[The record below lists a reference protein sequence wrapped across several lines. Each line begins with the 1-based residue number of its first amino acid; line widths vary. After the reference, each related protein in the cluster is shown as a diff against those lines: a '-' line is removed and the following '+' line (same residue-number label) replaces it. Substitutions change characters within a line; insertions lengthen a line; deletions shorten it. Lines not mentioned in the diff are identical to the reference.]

1 MLKAPQN
8 LFATAYDGSVHS
20 DWQPV
25 DGADGYILQ
34 FYNADEP
41 DRCIKTRYA
50 QNLSKLIM
58 GFRNG
63 RKYLVRVRAFRY
75 SGGKEIAGELS
86 QPAEFTPICR
96 HLKAQNIITMNKG
109 ETSQIVWERKNIV
122 PAVAFSCDDE
132 SVATVTKGG
141 QVTAVSDGIARI
153 TLTADDGEI
162 FTVNIAVGRSLSRSG
177 NDARIMLCG
186 DIMCSLE
193 QQRKAATRSLD
204 FTDTFK
210 ALKSTI
216 GAADYSVAVLETT
229 CFDGAPYEY
238 EKIRTDSGSPNCNS
252 PSTFVDAVK
261 SCGFSALVTA
271 NNHNCDT
278 GIKGLEATVQHIKNC
293 GMANIG
299 TLDDETH
306 IADINGIRVGFVA
319 VNSISNGLEKDIP
332 PQLIGKYEPTHFK
345 ELVNL
350 LENDGAEYI
359 IAYQHWGQ
367 MNSVIVRDVQKKAAE
382 YMARCGADLII
393 GSHPHVM
400 QRAEKITTAD
410 GREVM
415 CFYSLGNLISSMKEM
430 RENRESV
437 IVDLTLRRASG
448 RITSDINCI
457 PVLCEDTSDGYTV
470 TVLDGALTENRKTAR
485 ERIKS
490 ILGGSADICGKP
502 KLLLQG
508 SAVLRKVFSDSGY
521 NYDDTPLILSP
532 VSLVS
537 EKSTLTGKCGNAR
550 NKLDIAKNFDSYISD
565 NKKDY
570 IVIDLYTMAAVSCY
584 KYGDS
589 YYTAS
594 QNFLSSDFYNK
605 NKDNFER
612 ISPPFNENVWK
623 TALKKYADTISL
635 HYTKDKI
642 ILVRLKFSDM
652 CVKQDQLRN
661 GKSKN
666 ALNKRIRM
674 YEDYLISLLQPVVI
688 DVAGGYFADGT
699 SSMVTAFEPLFYDDV
714 RIKTDMITKREVEGK
729 FCFDKPDLKL
739 WLSRVIRYYDNMTAR
754 AYQSKLLD
762 RTYVAD
768 RLIELTS
775 KQFTAENAAYLA
787 LLRENKVK
795 SYDDAKTILGRMLYG
810 AEKVIKAINA
820 VTYING
826 DLSECR
832 YEDIRIVFDENFLV
846 KKQLAKK
853 LTEVYKYANTDNCEQ
868 IFLIKDDINALREY
882 EKACKP
888 TVVDIWGSC
897 ISRETVNRNISGIF
911 VDKYIFKQ
919 PFLLSEEPDIPFD
932 TSIGAD
938 KFCGSS
944 WRKRTIKEAFLH
956 EGRRILSDSTADW
969 LIFDMY
975 DLICNMK
982 KYSGSLFEVDD
993 FILRTDF
1000 YRTIADKCES
1010 TYLFKEKSREY
1021 LDKSLESFCRF
1032 VVKRYG
1038 KNIILIKADLKN
1050 KFITLDNTISDLPDS
1065 DDTFEEKKA
1074 FIAEYEDKFA
1084 RLTGCFVIDISKRYY
1099 ADDRFPLGGAHI
1111 VHYED
1116 EFYSRC
1122 CKRISE
1128 ILGGSNERYR
1138 EDVDEEYI
1146 KLRDIRINRID

>member
-8 LFATAYDGSVHS
+8 LFATAYDGSVRS

-63 RKYLVRVRAFRY
+63 RKYLVRVRAFSY
-75 SGGKEIAGELS
+75 SDGKEIAGELS

-96 HLKAQNIITMNKG
+96 HLKAQNVITMNKG
-109 ETSQIVWERKNIV
+109 ETSQIVWERRNIV

-153 TLTADDGEI
+153 TLTADDGET
-162 FTVNIAVGRSLSRSG
+162 FTVNVAVGRSLSRSG
-177 NDARIMLCG
+177 SDARIMLCG

-193 QQRKAATRSLD
+193 QQRKAATRSFD

-216 GAADYSVAVLETT
+216 GSADYSVAVLETT
-229 CFDGAPYEY
+229 CFDGAPFEY

-278 GIKGLEATVQHIKNC
+278 GLKGLEATVRCIKSS

-306 IADINGIRVGFVA
+306 IADISGIRVGFVA

-332 PQLIGKYEPTHFK
+332 SRLIGKYEPAHFRQ
-345 ELVNL
+345 LVNSL
-350 LENDGAEYI
+350 KSDGAEYI

-367 MNSVIVRDVQKKAAE
+367 MNSVTVRDMQRKAAE
-382 YMARCGADLII
+382 YMAQCGADLII

-400 QRAEKITTAD
+400 QCAEKITTAD

-415 CFYSLGNLISSMKEM
+415 CFYSLGNLVSSMKEM

-448 RITSDINCI
+448 KVTADVNCI

-470 TVLDGALTENRKTAR
+470 TALDGSLTESRKTQV

-490 ILGGSADICGKP
+490 ILGDSADICGKP
-502 KLLLQG
+502 KFLLQG

-532 VSLVS
+532 ISLMS
-537 EKSTLTGKCGNAR
+537 EKSALTGKYGNTR
-550 NKLDIAKNFDSYISD
+550 NKLDIAKNFDNYISD
-565 NKKDY
+565 SKTDY

-605 NKDNFER
+605 NKDKFER
-612 ISPPFNENVWK
+612 ISPPFDEKVWK
-623 TALKKYADTISL
+623 TALKKYAHTVSS
-635 HYTKDKI
+635 HYAKDKI

-661 GKSKN
+661 GKNKN

-688 DVAGGYFADGT
+688 DVAGGYFADAT
-699 SSMVTAFEPLFYDDV
+699 SSMVTAYEPLFYDDV
-714 RIKTDMITKREVEGK
+714 RIKTDMIIKREAEGK
-729 FCFDKPDLKL
+729 FCFDKPDINL

-775 KQFTAENAAYLA
+775 KQFTAENAAYLV
-787 LLRENKVK
+787 LLRENEVK
-795 SYDDAKTILGRMLYG
+795 SYDDAKIILGRMYG
-810 AEKVIKAINA
+810 AEKVIKAIDA
-820 VTYING
+820 VTCING

-832 YEDIRIVFDENFLV
+832 YEDIRIIFDENFLI

-853 LTEVYKYANTDNCEQ
+853 LAEVYKYTNTDNCER
-868 IFLIKDDINALREY
+868 IFLIKDDINALSEY
-882 EKACKP
+882 EETCKP

-932 TSIGAD
+932 INIGAD

-944 WRKRTIKEAFLH
+944 WRKRTVKEAFLH
-956 EGRRILSDSTADW
+956 EGRQILSDSTADW
-969 LIFDMY
+969 LILDMY

-982 KYSGSLFEVDD
+982 KYGGSLFEVDD

-1000 YRTIADKCES
+1000 YKSIADKCES

-1021 LDKSLESFCRF
+1021 LDKSLESFCGF
-1032 VVKRYG
+1032 VTNRYG

-1050 KFITLDNTISDLPDS
+1050 KYITLDNKISELSDS

-1084 RLTGCFVIDISKRYY
+1084 RLTDCFVIDISKRYY

-1122 CKRISE
+1122 CNHISE
-1128 ILGGSNERYR
+1128 ILNGSDKKYR
-1138 EDVDEEYI
+1138 DDVDEEYI

>member
-8 LFATAYDGSVHS
+8 LFATAYDGSVRS

-63 RKYLVRVRAFRY
+63 RKYLVRVRAFSY
-75 SGGKEIAGELS
+75 SCGKEIAGELS

-96 HLKAQNIITMNKG
+96 HLKAQNVITMNKG
-109 ETSQIVWERKNIV
+109 ETSQIVWERRNIV
-122 PAVAFSCDDE
+122 PAVVFSCDDE

-153 TLTADDGEI
+153 TLTADDSET
-162 FTVNIAVGRSLSRSG
+162 FTVNVAVGRSLSRSG
-177 NDARIMLCG
+177 SDARLMLCG

-216 GAADYSVAVLETT
+216 GSADYSVAVLETT
-229 CFDGAPYEY
+229 CFDGAPFEY

-278 GIKGLEATVQHIKNC
+278 GFKGLEATVRCIKNS

-332 PQLIGKYEPTHFK
+332 PKLIGKYEPAHFRQ
-345 ELVNL
+345 LVNSL
-350 LENDGAEYI
+350 KNDGAEYI

-367 MNSVIVRDVQKKAAE
+367 MNSVTVRDAQRKAAE
-382 YMARCGADLII
+382 YMAQCGADLII

-400 QRAEKITTAD
+400 QCAEKITTAD

-415 CFYSLGNLISSMKEM
+415 CFYSLGNLVSSMKEM
-430 RENRESV
+430 RENRESA
-437 IVDLTLRRASG
+437 IVDLTLKRTDG
-448 RITSDINCI
+448 RITADITCI
-457 PVLCEDTSDGYTV
+457 PVLCEDTSDGHTV
-470 TVLDGALTENRKTAR
+470 TALDGSLTESRKTQV

-490 ILGGSADICGKP
+490 ILGGSADIGDKP
-502 KLLLQG
+502 KLLIQG

-532 VSLVS
+532 ISLMS
-537 EKSTLTGKCGNAR
+537 EKSALTGKYGNTR
-550 NKLDIAKNFDSYISD
+550 NKLDIAKNFNSYISD
-565 NKKDY
+565 SKTDY

-605 NKDNFER
+605 NKDKFER
-612 ISPPFNENVWK
+612 ISPPFDEKVWK
-623 TALKKYADTISL
+623 TALKKYAHTVSS
-635 HYTKDKI
+635 HYAKDKI

-661 GKSKN
+661 SKNKN

-688 DVAGGYFADGT
+688 DVAGGYFADAT
-699 SSMVTAFEPLFYDDV
+699 SSMVTAYEPLFYDDV
-714 RIKTDMITKREVEGK
+714 RIKTDTIIKREAEGK
-729 FCFDKPDLKL
+729 FCFDKPDIKL

-775 KQFTAENAAYLA
+775 KQFTAENAAYLV
-787 LLRENKVK
+787 LLRENEVK
-795 SYDDAKTILGRMLYG
+795 SYDDAKIILGRMYG

-820 VTYING
+820 VTCING

-832 YEDIRIVFDENFLV
+832 YDDIRIIFDENFLI

-853 LTEVYKYANTDNCEQ
+853 LAEVYKYANTDNCER

-897 ISRETVNRNISGIF
+897 ISRETVNRNLSGIF

-932 TSIGAD
+932 INIGAD

-944 WRKRTIKEAFLH
+944 WRKRTVKEAFLH
-956 EGRRILSDSTADW
+956 EGRQILSDSTADW
-969 LIFDMY
+969 LILDMY

-982 KYSGSLFEVDD
+982 KYDGSLFEVDD

-1021 LDKSLESFCRF
+1021 LDKSLESFCGF
-1032 VVKRYG
+1032 VTNRYG

-1050 KFITLDNTISDLPDS
+1050 KYVTLYNKISELSDNEN
-1065 DDTFEEKKA
+1065 TFEEKKA

-1084 RLTGCFVIDISKRYY
+1084 RLTDCFVIDISKRYY

-1122 CKRISE
+1122 CNHISE
-1128 ILGGSNERYR
+1128 ILNGSDKKYR
-1138 EDVDEEYI
+1138 DDVDKEYI
-1146 KLRDIRINRID
+1146 KLRDIRINQID

>member
-8 LFATAYDGSVHS
+8 LFATAYDGSVRS
-20 DWQPV
+20 EWQAV

-41 DRCIKTRYA
+41 EKCIKSRYA
-50 QNLSKLIM
+50 QHLSKQIL

-63 RKYLVRVRAFRY
+63 KKYLVRVRAFRY
-75 SGGKEIAGELS
+75 SGGREIAGELS
-86 QPAEFTPICR
+86 QPAEFTPICQ
-96 HLKAQNIITMNKG
+96 HLKAQNVIAMNKG

-122 PAVAFSCDDE
+122 PAVVFSCDDE

-141 QVTAVSDGIARI
+141 QVTATSDGIARI
-153 TLTADDGEI
+153 TLTADDKET
-162 FTVNIAVGRSLSRSG
+162 FTVNVAVGRSLSRSSS
-177 NDARIMLCG
+177 DARLMLCG

-216 GAADYSVAVLETT
+216 GSTDYSVAVLETT
-229 CFDGAPYEY
+229 CFDGAPFEY

-278 GIKGLEATVQHIKNC
+278 GLKGLEATVRCIKNS

-332 PQLIGKYEPTHFK
+332 PHLIGKYEPVHFR
-345 ELVNL
+345 ELVNSL
-350 LENDGAEYI
+350 KNDGAEYI

-367 MNSVIVRDVQKKAAE
+367 MNSVTVRDAQRKAAE
-382 YMARCGADLII
+382 YMAQCGVNLII

-400 QRAEKITTAD
+400 QRAEKMTTAD

-415 CFYSLGNLISSMKEM
+415 CFYSLGNFISSMKEM
-430 RENRESV
+430 RENRESA
-437 IVDLTLRRASG
+437 IVDLTLTRTDGSVTAD
-448 RITSDINCI
+448 ITCI
-457 PVLCEDTSDGYTV
+457 PVLCEDTSGGYKV
-470 TVLDGALTENRKTAR
+470 TVLDGSLTESRRAAR
-485 ERIKS
+485 EHIKS
-490 ILGGSADICGKP
+490 ILGNSADIGGKP

-532 VSLVS
+532 VSLMS
-537 EKSTLTGKCGNAR
+537 EQSTLAGKCGNVR
-550 NKLDIAKNFDSYISD
+550 NKLDIAKNFNSYIS
-565 NKKDY
+565 NSKTDY
-570 IVIDLYTMAAVSCY
+570 IVIDLYTPAAVSCY
-584 KYGDS
+584 KYGNS

-594 QNFLSSDFYNK
+594 QNFLSSDFYNN
-605 NKDNFER
+605 NKDKFER
-612 ISPPFNENVWK
+612 ISPPFDEKVWK
-623 TALKKYADTISL
+623 KALKKYAKTISS
-635 HYTKDKI
+635 YYAKDRI
-642 ILVRLKFSDM
+642 ILVRLKFSDI

-661 GKSKN
+661 GKNRN

-699 SSMVTAFEPLFYDDV
+699 SGMVTAYEPLFYDDV
-714 RIKTDMITKREVEGK
+714 RIKTDMVIRRETDGSI
-729 FCFDKPDLKL
+729 CFDKPDINL
-739 WLSRVIRYYDNMTAR
+739 WLCRVIRYYDNMTAR
-754 AYQSKLLD
+754 AYQPKLLD
-762 RTYVAD
+762 RTYAAD

-775 KQFTAENAAYLA
+775 KRFTAENAAYLA
-787 LLRENKVK
+787 LLRENEVK
-795 SYDDAKTILGRMLYG
+795 SYDDAKIILGRMYG
-810 AEKVIKAINA
+810 AEKVISVINA
-820 VTYING
+820 VTCING

-832 YEDIRIVFDENFLV
+832 YEDIRIIFQENFIV

-853 LTEVYKYANTDNCEQ
+853 LTEVYKYANADNCER
-868 IFLIKDDINALREY
+868 IFLIKDDINALCEY
-882 EKACKP
+882 EKTCKP

-932 TSIGAD
+932 INIGAD

-944 WRKRTIKEAFLH
+944 WRKRTVKEAFLH
-956 EGRRILSDSTADW
+956 EGRQILSDSTADW
-969 LIFDMY
+969 LIIDMY

-982 KYSGSLFEVDD
+982 KYCGSLFEVDD

-1000 YRTIADKCES
+1000 YKTIADKCES

-1021 LDKSLESFCRF
+1021 LDKSLESFSVF
-1032 VVKRYG
+1032 VNERYG
-1038 KNIILIKADLKN
+1038 KNIILIKADLKSSY
-1050 KFITLDNTISDLPDS
+1050 ITLDNKISELSDS
-1065 DDTFEEKKA
+1065 DNTFEKKKT

-1084 RLTGCFVIDISKRYY
+1084 QQTDCYVIDISKRYY

-1116 EFYSRC
+1116 EFYNQC
-1122 CKRISE
+1122 CKHISE
-1128 ILGGSNERYR
+1128 ILSGSKKRYR
-1138 EDVDEEYI
+1138 NDVDEEYI
-1146 KLRDIRINRID
+1146 ALRDLRI

>member
-8 LFATAYDGSVHS
+8 LFVTAHDGSVRS
-20 DWQPV
+20 EWQPV

-34 FYNADEP
+34 FYNSDEP

-63 RKYLVRVRAFRY
+63 RKYLVRVKAFRY
-75 SGGKEIAGELS
+75 SDGKEIAGELS

-96 HLKAQNIITMNKG
+96 HLRAQNVITMNKG
-109 ETSQIVWERKNIV
+109 ETSQIVWERRNIV
-122 PAVAFSCDDE
+122 PAVAFGCDDE

-153 TLTADDGEI
+153 TLTADDGET
-162 FTVNIAVGRSLSRSG
+162 FTVKIAVGRSMSRNGS
-177 NDARIMLCG
+177 DARIMLCG

-193 QQRKAATRSLD
+193 QQRKAAIRSLD

-210 ALKSTI
+210 TLKGTI
-216 GAADYSVAVLETT
+216 KTADYSVAVLETT
-229 CFDGAPYEY
+229 CFDGAPYQY
-238 EKIRTDSGSPNCNS
+238 EKIRTNSGSPNCNS

-261 SCGFSALVTA
+261 NCGFSALVTA

-278 GIKGLEATVQHIKNC
+278 GLKGLEATAQCIKNS

-299 TLDDETH
+299 TLDDEKH

-332 PQLIGKYEPTHFK
+332 PHLIGKYEPTHFR
-345 ELVNL
+345 ELVNSL
-350 LENDGAEYI
+350 KSDGAEYI

-367 MNSVIVRDVQKKAAE
+367 MNSVTVRDAQRRSAE
-382 YMARCGADLII
+382 YMAQCGADLII

-415 CFYSLGNLISSMKEM
+415 CFYSLGNLVSSMKEM
-430 RENRESV
+430 RENRESA
-437 IVDLTLRRASG
+437 IIDLTLKRTDG
-448 RITSDINCI
+448 RITADITCI
-457 PVLCEDTSDGYTV
+457 PVLCEDTTDGYAV
-470 TVLDGALTENRKTAR
+470 TVLDGILTESRKIAV

-490 ILGGSADICGKP
+490 ILGDSVDICGKP

-508 SAVLRKVFSDSGY
+508 SAVLRKAFSDSGY

-532 VSLVS
+532 VSLMS
-537 EKSTLTGKCGNAR
+537 EKSTLSGKYGNAR
-550 NKLDIAKNFDSYISD
+550 NKLDIVKNFDSYINNSKTD
-565 NKKDY
+565 H
-570 IVIDLYTMAAVSCY
+570 IVIDLYTMAAVPCY

-594 QNFLSSDFYNK
+594 QNFLNSDFYNK
-605 NKDNFER
+605 NKDKFER
-612 ISPPFNENVWK
+612 ISPPFDEKVWK
-623 TALKKYADTISL
+623 TALKKYAHTVSS
-635 HYTKDKI
+635 HYSKDKI

-661 GKSKN
+661 GKSRN

-674 YEDYLISLLQPVVI
+674 YEDYLISMLQPVVI

-699 SSMVTAFEPLFYDDV
+699 SSMVTTFEPLFYDDV
-714 RIKTDMITKREVEGK
+714 RVKTDTIIKREAEGK
-729 FCFDKPDLKL
+729 FCFDKPDIKL

-762 RTYVAD
+762 RTYVSD

-787 LLRENKVK
+787 LLRENEVK
-795 SYDDAKTILGRMLYG
+795 SYDDAKIILGRMYG

-820 VTYING
+820 VTNIGG

-832 YEDIRIVFDENFLV
+832 YEDIRIVFDENFLI

-853 LTEVYKYANTDNCEQ
+853 LTEVYKYTNTDNCER
-868 IFLIKDDINALREY
+868 IFLIKDDTNALSEY
-882 EKACKP
+882 QKAYKP
-888 TVVDIWGSC
+888 AVVDIWGSC

-919 PFLLSEEPDIPFD
+919 PFLLSEEPDMPFD
-932 TSIGAD
+932 INIGAD

-944 WRKRTIKEAFLH
+944 WRKRTVKEAFLH
-956 EGRRILSDSTADW
+956 EGRRILAGSTAKW
-969 LIFDMY
+969 LILDMY

-982 KYSGSLFEVDD
+982 KYGGSLFEVDD

-1000 YRTIADKCES
+1000 YRSISDKCES
-1010 TYLFKEKSREY
+1010 TYLFKEKSCEQ
-1021 LDKSLESFCRF
+1021 LDKSLESFCSF
-1032 VVKRYG
+1032 ATKHYG

-1050 KFITLDNTISDLPDS
+1050 RYITLDNKISELSDS
-1065 DDTFEEKKA
+1065 DNTFEEKKS

-1084 RLTGCFVIDISKRYY
+1084 QQTGCYVIDISKRYY

-1116 EFYSRC
+1116 EFYNQC
-1122 CKRISE
+1122 CKHISE
-1128 ILGGSNERYR
+1128 ILSGSDKRYC
-1138 EDVDEEYI
+1138 DDADEEYI
-1146 KLRDIRINRID
+1146 KLRDIRIG

>member
-8 LFATAYDGSVHS
+8 LFATAYDGSVRS
-20 DWQPV
+20 DWQAV
-25 DGADGYILQ
+25 DGADGYVLQ
-34 FYNADEP
+34 FYNANEP
-41 DRCIKTRYA
+41 EKCIKSRYA
-50 QNLSKLIM
+50 QNLSKLIL

-63 RKYLVRVRAFRY
+63 RKYLVRVRAFYYRD
-75 SGGKEIAGELS
+75 GKEIAGELS

-96 HLKAQNIITMNKG
+96 HLRAQNVITMNKG
-109 ETSQIVWERKNIV
+109 ETSQIVWERRNVV
-122 PAVAFSCDDE
+122 PAVIFSSDDE

-141 QVTAVSDGIARI
+141 QVTAISDGIACV
-153 TLTADDGEI
+153 TLTADDGEN
-162 FTVNIAVGRSLSRSG
+162 FKVKVAVGRDMSRRLSS
-177 NDARIMLCG
+177 ARIMLCG

-204 FTDTFK
+204 FSDTFK

-216 GAADYSVAVLETT
+216 KSADYSVAVLETT

-252 PSTFVDAVK
+252 PSTFVNAVK
-261 SCGFSALVTA
+261 DCGFKALVTA

-278 GIKGLEATVQHIKNC
+278 GLNGLEATARCIKNV

-299 TLDDETH
+299 TLDDETY
-306 IADINGIRVGFVA
+306 ISDINGIKVGFVA

-332 PQLIGKYEPTHFK
+332 PHLIGKYEPLHFR

-350 LENDGAEYI
+350 LKNDGAEYI
-359 IAYQHWGQ
+359 IAYQHWGK
-367 MNSVIVRDVQKKAAE
+367 MNSVTVRDVQRKAAE
-382 YMARCGADLII
+382 YMAQYGADLII

-400 QRAEKITTAD
+400 QCAEKIKTAD

-415 CFYSLGNLISSMKEM
+415 CFYSLGNLLSSMKEM
-430 RENRESV
+430 RENREST
-437 IVDLTLRRASG
+437 IVDLTLTRTDG
-448 RITSDINCI
+448 RITADITCI

-470 TVLDGALTENRKTAR
+470 TVLNGNLTESRKAARKRINR
-485 ERIKS
+485 
-490 ILGGSADICGKP
+490 ILGESADICGKP

-532 VSLVS
+532 VSLMS
-537 EKSTLTGKCGNAR
+537 EKSKLSGKYGNAR
-550 NKLDIAKNFDSYISD
+550 NKLDIVKNFDSYISGS
-565 NKKDY
+565 KADY

-584 KYGDS
+584 KYGNS

-594 QNFLSSDFYNK
+594 QNFLSSDFYNT
-605 NKDNFER
+605 NKDKFER
-612 ISPPFNENVWK
+612 ISPPFDEKVWK
-623 TALKKYADTISL
+623 TALKKYAETVSS
-635 HYTKDKI
+635 HYAKDRI
-642 ILVRLKFSDM
+642 ILVRLKFNDM
-652 CVKQDQLRN
+652 CAKYGQLRN
-661 GKSKN
+661 GKNRN

-674 YEDYLISLLQPVVI
+674 YEDYLISLLQPVII
-688 DVAGGYFADGT
+688 DVAGGYFGDAA
-699 SSMVTAFEPLFYDDV
+699 SNMVTAYEPLFYDDV
-714 RIKTDMITKREVEGK
+714 RIKTDKVIRRETEGK
-729 FCFDKPDLKL
+729 FCFDKPDINL

-754 AYQSKLLD
+754 AYQSRLLD

-775 KQFTAENAAYLA
+775 KQFTAENCTYLA
-787 LLRENKVK
+787 LLRENEIK
-795 SYDDAKTILGRMLYG
+795 SYEDAKIILSGMHG
-810 AEKVIKAINA
+810 AENVITAINA
-820 VTYING
+820 VIHIDG

-832 YEDIRIVFDENFLV
+832 YEDIRIIFEENFLA

-853 LTEVYKYANTDNCEQ
+853 LTAVYKFTNAENCEH
-868 IFLIKDDINALREY
+868 IFLIKDDINTLEEY
-882 EKACKP
+882 EKNCKP
-888 TVVDIWGSC
+888 TLVDIWGSC
-897 ISRETVNRNISGIF
+897 ISRETVNRNISGIY

-919 PFLLSEEPDIPFD
+919 PFLLSGEPDIPFD
-932 TSIGAD
+932 INIGAD

-944 WRKRTIKEAFLH
+944 WRRRTVKEAFLH
-956 EGRRILSDSTADW
+956 EGRRILSGSTADW
-969 LIFDMY
+969 LIIDMY

-982 KYSGSLFEVDD
+982 KYGGSLFEVDD

-1000 YRTIADKCES
+1000 YKSIADKCES
-1010 TYLFKEKSREY
+1010 TYLFREKSREY
-1021 LDKSLESFCRF
+1021 LDKMLENFCDF
-1032 VVKRYG
+1032 VLNRYG

-1050 KFITLDNTISDLPDS
+1050 RYISLENKLEILPDN
-1065 DDTFEEKKA
+1065 DNTFEEKKA

-1084 RLTGCFVIDISKRYY
+1084 RQTGCYVIDISKQYY

-1116 EFYSRC
+1116 EFYSQC

-1128 ILGGSNERYR
+1128 ILDGSDKRYTD
-1138 EDVDEEYI
+1138 EVDESYI
-1146 KLRDIRINRID
+1146 KLRDIRVK